1 MADKKLYDNLF
12 KVIKA
17 NSGPIEQ
24 NDTTLTE
31 ILDLQIPRSY
41 CARIRKVI
49 FTDNVNANQQ
59 LQDNFFYRGAL
70 VLDPDDEEH
79 YQIPTF
85 TIDHDICCD
94 FEHEY
99 MNTLGAAA
107 GAIGGSVINNQKTE
121 HIFLEDLDIVT
132 VRNVRFNVQGN
143 GLKVDGVLQS
153 QCKCEIYFTYEKIT
167 IELYSLLLGI
177 S

>member
-17 NSGPIEQ
+17 NSGPIEA
-24 NDTTLTE
+24 NETTLTE
-31 ILDLQIPRSY
+31 ILDLQIPRNY

-49 FTDNVNANQQ
+49 FHDNVNVDQQ
-59 LQDNFFYRGAL
+59 FLENFFYRGAL
-70 VLDPDDEEH
+70 ILDPDDEEH

-85 TIDHDICCD
+85 TVDHDICCD

-99 MNTLGAAA
+99 LNIPASTVEAQ
-107 GAIGGSVINNQKTE
+107 GGSVINNQKTIHE
-121 HIFLEDLDIVT
+121 FKEDLDVVT
-132 VRNVRFNVQGN
+132 VRNVRFNVQGI
-143 GLKVDGVLQS
+143 GLKVDGVAQS
-153 QCKCEIYFTYEKIT
+153 QCKCEVYFTYEKIS
-167 IELYSLLLGI
+167 IELYALLLGI